1 MTKSKSNT
9 LQGVTALVKQASELI
24 QTSRQFA
31 VRQTNRVM
39 VFTYFH
45 IGRLIVQ
52 HEQKGNEKAEYGK
65 ATISQ
70 LSAKLSAKFGN
81 GFSERDMESFITYSP
96 RPAAIKQGKLQKT
109 QPLAAKLVSDVFS
122 LSWSH
127 YIILFRIENTG
138 ERSFYEIE
146 SLRNN
151 WGRRELQRQLD
162 SALFGR
168 LALSKNKKK
177 FKYLAAR
184 GQIIEKPEDV
194 VKEPGYLEF
203 LGLDERAGYTETE
216 LETAVIT

>member
-1 MTKSKSNT
+1 
-9 LQGVTALVKQASELI
+9 
-24 QTSRQFA
+24 
-31 VRQTNRVM
+31 M